1 MRGALRWR
9 AGEWNQAERSCR
21 RAHELAEQVGRSEVA
36 FSALRW
42 LAAVQRDRGDHVD
55 AELTLSRALDVCERA
70 GLVAQSLEA
79 TAERAICLHQAGR
92 AEQALEAA
100 EGAGHL
106 AERLHYPVGTAAAG
120 EAAGATMAD
129 PEAGAGALAGARE
142 AWEKLGLP
150 IDAARAEMLRAA
162 RLAEVDVEAARAAA
176 EQLERRCTEL
186 GIAHMAARAQALV
199 PAA

>member
-9 AGEWNQAERSCR
+9 AGDWNEAERSCR

-36 FSALRW
+36 FSALCW
-42 LAAVQRDRGDHVD
+42 LAATQRDRGDYID

-79 TAERAICLHQAGR
+79 TAERAICLALGGR
-92 AEQALEAA
+92 VEQAREAA

-120 EAAGATMAD
+120 GGGGATIE
-129 PEAGAGALAGARE
+129 PTPR
-142 AWEKLGLP
+142 
-150 IDAARAEMLRAA
+150 RA
-162 RLAEVDVEAARAAA
+162 
-176 EQLERRCTEL
+176 
-186 GIAHMAARAQALV
+186 
-199 PAA
+199 